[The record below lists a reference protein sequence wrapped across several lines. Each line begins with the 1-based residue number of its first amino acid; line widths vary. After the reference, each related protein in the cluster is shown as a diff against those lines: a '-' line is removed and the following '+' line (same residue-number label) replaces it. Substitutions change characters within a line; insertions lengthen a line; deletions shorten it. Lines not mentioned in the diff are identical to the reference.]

1 VRIGS
6 TMAISAVPRRL
17 GGDPAEVLAEVGLDL
32 KLFDDPDNLI
42 SHAARS
48 RVISLCIAPTG
59 CRHFGLLLGQR
70 GSPPP
75 LGLVGW
81 VAQ

>member
-1 VRIGS
+1 
-6 TMAISAVPRRL
+6 
-17 GGDPAEVLAEVGLDL
+17 LDL